1 MMENTLR
8 KLRKSFPNCRI
19 KEIEGGFDDYDDM
32 IRFSHPNFDFKI
44 NYEHINSKF
53 IKQFTDLYESI
64 NRIALFLSEN
74 NFVKITNIDDDDD
87 YKPLIGYTLNEI
99 CVSIGYNMTLEC
111 GFGLYYVGRN
121 FDYMSPFYSS
131 GFVEAMKEFLDTE
144 SRNKLIPE

>member
-1 MMENTLR
+1 
-8 KLRKSFPNCRI
+8 
-19 KEIEGGFDDYDDM
+19 M

-44 NYEHINSKF
+44 NYERINAKF

-64 NRIALFLSEN
+64 DRIALFLSEN
-74 NFVKITNIDDDDD
+74 NFDKITNIGDDDD

-111 GFGLYYVGRN
+111 GFGLYYVGHN

-131 GFVEAMKEFLDTE
+131 DFVEAMKEFLDTE